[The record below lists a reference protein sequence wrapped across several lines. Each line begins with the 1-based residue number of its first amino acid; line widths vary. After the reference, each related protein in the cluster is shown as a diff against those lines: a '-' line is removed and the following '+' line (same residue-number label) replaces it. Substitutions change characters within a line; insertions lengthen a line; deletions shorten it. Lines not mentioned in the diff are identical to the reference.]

1 MTMVTCAHRQKTLCI
16 DTLLDKIYVVLVQP
30 YAYCRSAKRL
40 CLPVV
45 HPRYPLNV
53 SSCSNSLLVSLST
66 GTPPPRRSRGGQTHS
81 RPPMART
88 GAREERYPHAAI
100 PERCLRA
107 QRQKRGQG
115 TQARWIGS
123 ASSSCCAATT
133 QHPASRAKAAR
144 PEDHPHQEA
153 VTQN

>member
-1 MTMVTCAHRQKTLCI
+1 MTTVTCAHRQKTFCI
-16 DTLLDKIYVVLVQP
+16 DTLLDIRRARTALRMLSIRETFVSP
-30 YAYCRSAKRL
+30 RRAPA
-40 CLPVV
+40 LPTQ
-45 HPRYPLNV
+45 RKLLFQL
-53 SSCSNSLLVSLST
+53 LLVSLST

-81 RPPMART
+81 RPPRART

-100 PERCLRA
+100 PERYLRA

-115 TQARWIGS
+115 TQARWICS